1 MAMWLKENRLCI
13 IMNLIYIVCILL
25 IIMKVIFKIIKEKD
39 LSFSLWKMEVNMK
52 ENFKKMLI
60 VERGHIISVM
70 VINMKED
77 LKIIKKKENLQ

>member
-1 MAMWLKENRLCI
+1 
-13 IMNLIYIVCILL
+13 
-25 IIMKVIFKIIKEKD
+25 
-39 LSFSLWKMEVNMK
+39 MK

-77 LKIIKKKENLQ
+77 LKIIKKKENVQ